1 MAKEMKKK
9 IVSVL
14 VDNLPNVMTRV
25 ASVLGRRGFNIDTIT
40 VSSTGN
46 PDITRITMVFNVEEE
61 VADQIVAQ
69 IAKMEVVKSV
79 SVLNREKTLYRE
91 LLLVKVNAMPDQRD
105 SIKNIVEVY
114 RGSIINL
121 TTTSLVIEVTGSP

>member
-40 VSSTGN
+40 VSSTGRPGHHTN
-46 PDITRITMVFNVEEE
+46 YHGV
-61 VADQIVAQ
+61 
-69 IAKMEVVKSV
+69 
-79 SVLNREKTLYRE
+79 
-91 LLLVKVNAMPDQRD
+91 
-105 SIKNIVEVY
+105 
-114 RGSIINL
+114 
-121 TTTSLVIEVTGSP
+121 

>member
-91 LLLVKVNAMPDQRD
+91 LLLVKVNEIGRAH
-105 SIKNIVEVY
+105 V
-114 RGSIINL
+114 
-121 TTTSLVIEVTGSP
+121 